1 MNKELL
7 HTILASIIS
16 ADNNYDVES
25 CQKNLDLLSKTW
37 DKLDENEQEQYC
49 EQFNMIKEVITK
61 DIKEFLKIL

>member
-7 HTILASIIS
+7 HIILASTIS

-25 CQKNLDLLSKTW
+25 CKKNLDLLSKTW

-61 DIKEFLKIL
+61 NLKEFKKN

>member
-16 ADNNYDVES
+16 ADNNYDIES

-37 DKLDENEQEQYC
+37 DRLDENEQEQYC
-49 EQFNMIKEVITK
+49 EQFNNIKEVITK
-61 DIKEFLKIL
+61 DLKEFYE

>member
-49 EQFNMIKEVITK
+49 EQFNIIKEVIAK